1 MKNKKVFL
9 TILFF
14 LVLLLLGTSKSNAT
28 SINDL
33 KSKFPSGKYWN
44 HIVRSGHNYWNGV
57 EDSGSCNNPDGYTS
71 SPCQYHNGTNAPWG
85 QPDCNSFDGGQECV
99 GFARKLFYDYYGV
112 YATSN
117 MASWYVGTTDLK
129 PGDVLTYNGN
139 GTYGSTGHTV
149 WIIGKTS
156 DHYVIADCNWGNTC
170 QIRWDANL
178 YFSDIYSVK
187 SASIAPR
194 EIYDGDSEK
203 PTLSNI
209 HVHTPSIEK
218 DKINVRVH
226 ASDNVGV
233 TAVKF
238 SSWQSGNSD
247 TSGKTKWASYN
258 TKDGCWETTFTKAET
273 NIVGDNLGCIQAWAY
288 DAAGNV
294 SASDGVYDFVFGQR
308 VDLGSNFVARIVS
321 KSYSNYCIGISGTN
335 NGDDLKLKTK
345 NQSDNSQLWS
355 FIRNSDGTYRI
366 INVKANK
373 SFDTEGGT
381 SAKENGTIMQLWS
394 YVEAVS
400 QMQYVIQSY
409 NGGYRIV
416 PANQAKVRG
425 VDLKDGKAQENQPII
440 VYQACSKDNKAQTW
454 TLEKVATSISMNVSS
469 TTIKKGETK
478 KLSVKFNPTDVA
490 NKSVKWTTSNSAIAT
505 VNSSG
510 IVKGVKEGKVTITAT
525 TTDGSNKKVTCNV
538 TITMPFKDVDTSYW
552 GYSAI
557 KYMYDRKYISG
568 TTSTTFSPE
577 MKLTRGMLVTI
588 LHNMEGKP
596 YVSGTTK
603 FPDVQN
609 SKEYYYNAVKW
620 ASANNLVSGYS
631 SGKNKGKFG
640 PDDNITREQ
649 LAVILWKY
657 SKYKGTYKDKTADY
671 SKFSDSKNI
680 SDFAKKGMNWA
691 VGAGVIT
698 GSNGKLSP
706 QGNATRTEAVS
717 MIYKYCTKVK

>member
-9 TILFF
+9 IILFF

-44 HIVRSGHNYWNGV
+44 HIVGSGHNYWNGV

-85 QPDCNSFDGGQECV
+85 QPDCNSFDAGQECV

-112 YATSN
+112 RSTDKI
-117 MASWYVGTTDLK
+117 ASWYVVTTDLK
-129 PGDVLTYNGN
+129 PGDVLTYNGK

-203 PTLSNI
+203 PVLSNI

-238 SSWQSGNSD
+238 SSWQSGNSA
-247 TSGKTKWASYN
+247 TSGTTKWASYN
-258 TKDGCWETTFTKAET
+258 TKDGCWETTFTKAEA
-273 NIVGDNLGCIQAWAY
+273 NISGDNLGCIQAWAY
-288 DAAGNV
+288 DAAGNE
-294 SASDGVYDFVFGQR
+294 SKYDGVYDFVFGQR
-308 VDLGSNFVARIVS
+308 IDLGSSFIARIVS
-321 KSYSNYCIGISGTN
+321 KVDSNYCIGISGTN
-335 NGDDLKLKTK
+335 NDDDLKLKTK
-345 NQSDNSQLWS
+345 NQSDDSQLWS

-469 TTIKKGETK
+469 ESIKIGSTK
-478 KLSVKFNPTDVA
+478 QLSVKFTPTDVKI
-490 NKSVKWTTSNSAIAT
+490 KSVKWTTSDSKIAT
-505 VNSSG
+505 VSSSG
-510 IVKGVKEGKVTITAT
+510 VVTGVKEGTVTITAT
-525 TTDGSNKKVTCNV
+525 TTDGSNKKATCKV
-538 TITMPFKDVDTSYW
+538 TITPFKDVDASYW

-557 KYMYDRKYISG
+557 KYMYDRRYVSG
-568 TTSTTFSPE
+568 TSTAIFSPE
-577 MKLTRGMLVTI
+577 MKITRGMVVTI

-596 YVSGTTK
+596 YISGTSK

-620 ASANNLVSGYS
+620 ASANNIVSGYS

-640 PDDNITREQ
+640 PDDLITREQ

-657 SKYKGTYKDKTADY
+657 SQYKGKYKNVTADY

-698 GSNGKLSP
+698 GSNGKLIP
-706 QGNATRTEAVS
+706 QGTATRAEAVS

>member
-9 TILFF
+9 IILFF

-44 HIVRSGHNYWNGV
+44 HIVGSGHNYWNGV

-85 QPDCNSFDGGQECV
+85 QPDCNSFDAGQECV

-112 YATSN
+112 RATDN

-203 PTLSNI
+203 PTLSDI
-209 HVHTPSIEK
+209 HVHSQSIGS
-218 DKINVRVH
+218 DSIRVRVY

-233 TAVKF
+233 TKVKF
-238 SSWQSGNSD
+238 SAWQTGNSA
-247 TSGKTKWASYN
+247 TSGTTKWATSMGNGY
-258 TKDGCWETTFTKAET
+258 WETTFTKAEAK
-273 NIVGDNLGCIQAWAY
+273 IVGDNLGCIRAWAY
-288 DAAGNV
+288 DAAGNE
-294 SASDGVYDFVFGQR
+294 SNYDGIYDFVFGQK
-308 VDLGSNFVARIVS
+308 VNLGNSFVARIVS
-321 KSYSNYCIGISGTN
+321 KSYSNYCIGLSGTN
-335 NGDDLKLKTK
+335 NGDDLKLKAK
-345 NQSDNSQLWS
+345 NQSDDSQLWS
-355 FIRNSDGTYRI
+355 FIRNSDGTYQI

-373 SFDTEGGT
+373 SFDTDGGT
-381 SAKENGTIMQLWS
+381 SAKDNGTIMQLWS
-394 YVEAVS
+394 YTGSAS

-409 NGGYRIV
+409 NGGYRFV
-416 PANQAKVRG
+416 PANQDKVRG

-440 VYQACSKDNKAQTW
+440 VYQVGSKDNKAQTW

-469 TTIKKGETK
+469 ESIKIGSTK
-478 KLSVKFNPTDVA
+478 QLSVKFTPTDVKI
-490 NKSVKWTTSNSAIAT
+490 KSVKWTTSDSKIAT
-505 VNSSG
+505 VSSSG
-510 IVKGVKEGKVTITAT
+510 VVTGVKEGTVTITAT
-525 TTDGSNKKVTCNV
+525 TTDGSNKKATCKV
-538 TITMPFKDVDTSYW
+538 TITPFKDVDASYW

-557 KYMYDRKYISG
+557 KYMYDRRYVSG
-568 TTSTTFSPE
+568 TSTAIFSPE
-577 MKLTRGMLVTI
+577 MKITRGMVVTI

-596 YVSGTTK
+596 YISGTSK

-620 ASANNLVSGYS
+620 ASANNIVSGYS

-640 PDDNITREQ
+640 PDDLITREQ

-657 SKYKGTYKDKTADY
+657 SQYKGKYKNVTADY

-706 QGNATRTEAVS
+706 QGNATRAEAVS

>member
-1 MKNKKVFL
+1 MKNKKIFL

-44 HIVRSGHNYWNGV
+44 HIVGSGHNYKDGISD
-57 EDSGSCNNPDGYTS
+57 EGSCNNPDGYTS

-85 QPDCNSFDGGQECV
+85 QPDCNSFDVGQECV

-112 YATSN
+112 YATKYSTT
-117 MASWYVGTTDLK
+117 SIRKTDLK

-209 HVHTPSIEK
+209 HVHAQSIGS
-218 DKINVRVH
+218 DSIRVRVY

-233 TAVKF
+233 TKVKF
-238 SSWQSGNSD
+238 SAWQTGNSA
-247 TSGKTKWASYN
+247 TSGTTKWATSMGNGY
-258 TKDGCWETTFTKAET
+258 WETTFTKAEAK
-273 NIVGDNLGCIQAWAY
+273 IVGDNLGCIRVWAY
-288 DAAGNV
+288 DAAGNE
-294 SASDGVYDFVFGQR
+294 SNYDGIYDFVFGQK
-308 VDLGSNFVARIVS
+308 VNLGNSFVARIVS
-321 KSYSNYCIGISGTN
+321 KNYSNYCIGLSGTN

-345 NQSDNSQLWS
+345 NQSDDSQLWS
-355 FIRNSDGTYRI
+355 FIRNSDGTYQI
-366 INVKANK
+366 INLKANK
-373 SFDTEGGT
+373 SFDTDGGED
-381 SAKENGTIMQLWS
+381 ARGNGTVMQLWS
-394 YVEAVS
+394 YVGSAP

-409 NGGYRIV
+409 NGGYRFV
-416 PANQAKVRG
+416 PTNQDQVRG

-440 VYQACSKDNKAQTW
+440 VYQVGSKDNKAQTW

-469 TTIKKGETK
+469 ESIKIGSTK
-478 KLSVKFNPTDVA
+478 QLSVKFTPTDVKI
-490 NKSVKWTTSNSAIAT
+490 KSVKWTTSDSKIAT
-505 VNSSG
+505 VSSSG
-510 IVKGVKEGKVTITAT
+510 VVTGVKEGTVTITAT
-525 TTDGSNKKVTCNV
+525 TTDGSNKKATCKV
-538 TITMPFKDVDTSYW
+538 TITPFKDVDASYW

-557 KYMYDRKYISG
+557 KYMYDRRYVSG
-568 TTSTTFSPE
+568 TSTAIFSPE
-577 MKLTRGMLVTI
+577 MKITRGMVVTI

-596 YVSGTTK
+596 YISGTSK

-620 ASANNLVSGYS
+620 ASANNIVSGYS

-640 PDDNITREQ
+640 PDDLITREQ

-657 SKYKGTYKDKTADY
+657 SQYKGKYKNVTADY

-698 GSNGKLSP
+698 GSNGKLIP
-706 QGNATRTEAVS
+706 QGTATRAEAVS

>member
-1 MKNKKVFL
+1 MKNKKIFL

-44 HIVRSGHNYWNGV
+44 HIVGSGHNYKDGISD
-57 EDSGSCNNPDGYTS
+57 EGSCNNPDGYTS

-85 QPDCNSFDGGQECV
+85 QPDCNSFDVGQECV
-99 GFARKLFYDYYGV
+99 GFARKLFFDYYGV
-112 YATSN
+112 YATKYSIT
-117 MASWYVGTTDLK
+117 SIGKTDLK

-209 HVHTPSIEK
+209 HVHAQSIGA
-218 DKINVRVH
+218 DSIRVRVY

-233 TAVKF
+233 TKVKF
-238 SSWQSGNSD
+238 SAWQTGNSA
-247 TSGKTKWASYN
+247 TSGTTKWATSMENGY
-258 TKDGCWETTFTKAET
+258 WETTFTKAEAK
-273 NIVGDNLGCIQAWAY
+273 IVGDNLGCIRAWAY
-288 DAAGNV
+288 DAAGNE
-294 SASDGVYDFVFGQR
+294 SNYDGIYDFVFGKK
-308 VDLGSNFVARIVS
+308 VNLGNSFVARIVS
-321 KSYSNYCIGISGTN
+321 KNYSNYCIGLSGTN

-345 NQSDNSQLWS
+345 KQSDDSQLWS
-355 FIRNSDGTYRI
+355 FIRNSDGTYQI
-366 INVKANK
+366 INLKANK
-373 SFDTEGGT
+373 SFDTDGGED
-381 SAKENGTIMQLWS
+381 ARGNGTVMQLWS
-394 YVEAVS
+394 YVGSAP

-409 NGGYRIV
+409 NGGYRFV
-416 PANQAKVRG
+416 PTNQDQVRG

-440 VYQACSKDNKAQTW
+440 VYQVGSKDNKAQTW
-454 TLEKVATSISMNVSS
+454 TLEKVATSISMNVSNESIKIGS
-469 TTIKKGETK
+469 TKQ
-478 KLSVKFNPTDVA
+478 LSVRFNPTDVA
-490 NKSVKWTTSNSAIAT
+490 NKSIKWTTSNSQIAT
-505 VNSSG
+505 VSSTG
-510 IVKGVKEGKVTITAT
+510 VVKGIKEGTVTITAT
-525 TTDGSNKKVTCNV
+525 TTDESNKKATCKV
-538 TITMPFKDVDTSYW
+538 TITPFKDVDASYW

-557 KYMYDRKYISG
+557 KYMYDRKYVSG
-568 TTSTTFSPE
+568 TSTAIFSPE
-577 MKLTRGMLVTI
+577 MKITRGMVVTI

-596 YVSGTTK
+596 YISGTSK

-620 ASANNLVSGYS
+620 ASANNIVSGYS

-640 PDDNITREQ
+640 PDDLITREQ

-657 SKYKGTYKDKTADY
+657 SKYKGTYKNVTADY

-698 GSNGKLSP
+698 GSQGKLLP
-706 QGNATRTEAVS
+706 QGSASRAEAVS

>member
-1 MKNKKVFL
+1 MKNKKIFL

-44 HIVRSGHNYWNGV
+44 HIVGSGHNYKDGISD
-57 EDSGSCNNPDGYTS
+57 EGSCNNPDGYTS

-85 QPDCNSFDGGQECV
+85 QPDCNSFDVGQECV
-99 GFARKLFYDYYGV
+99 GFARKLFFDYYGV
-112 YATSN
+112 YATKYSIT
-117 MASWYVGTTDLK
+117 SIGKTDLK

-209 HVHTPSIEK
+209 HVHAQSIGA
-218 DKINVRVH
+218 DSIRVRVY

-233 TAVKF
+233 TKVKF
-238 SSWQSGNSD
+238 SAWQTGNSA
-247 TSGKTKWASYN
+247 TSGTTKWATSMENGY
-258 TKDGCWETTFTKAET
+258 WETTFTKAEAK
-273 NIVGDNLGCIQAWAY
+273 IVGDNLGCIRAWAY
-288 DAAGNV
+288 DAAGNE
-294 SASDGVYDFVFGQR
+294 SNYDGIYDFVFGKK
-308 VDLGSNFVARIVS
+308 VNLGNSFVARIVS
-321 KSYSNYCIGISGTN
+321 KNYSNYCIGLSGTN

-345 NQSDNSQLWS
+345 KQSDDSQLWS
-355 FIRNSDGTYRI
+355 FIRNSDGTYQI
-366 INVKANK
+366 INLKANK
-373 SFDTEGGT
+373 SFDTDGGED
-381 SAKENGTIMQLWS
+381 ARGNGTVMQLWS
-394 YVEAVS
+394 YVGSAP

-409 NGGYRIV
+409 NGGYRFV
-416 PANQAKVRG
+416 PTNQDQVRG

-440 VYQACSKDNKAQTW
+440 VYQVGSKDNKAQTW
-454 TLEKVATSISMNVSS
+454 TLEKVATSISMNVSNESIKIGS
-469 TTIKKGETK
+469 TKQ
-478 KLSVKFNPTDVA
+478 LSVRFNPTDVA
-490 NKSVKWTTSNSAIAT
+490 NKSIKWTTSNSQIAT
-505 VNSSG
+505 VSSTG
-510 IVKGVKEGKVTITAT
+510 VVKGIKEGTVTITAT
-525 TTDGSNKKVTCNV
+525 TTDESNKKATCKV
-538 TITMPFKDVDTSYW
+538 TITPFKDVDASYW

-557 KYMYDRKYISG
+557 KYMYDRKYVSG
-568 TTSTTFSPE
+568 TSTAIFSPE
-577 MKLTRGMLVTI
+577 MKITRGMVVTI

-596 YVSGTTK
+596 YISGTSK

-620 ASANNLVSGYS
+620 ASANNIVSGYS

-640 PDDNITREQ
+640 PDDLITREQ

-657 SKYKGTYKDKTADY
+657 SKYKGTYKNVTADY

-698 GSNGKLSP
+698 GSQGKLLA
-706 QGNATRTEAVS
+706 QGSASRAEAVS